1 MNILPP
7 SDTRI
12 IRNAPM
18 HWPPPAIAR
27 GERPPKGPTATGP
40 DTQGGLDTPDLTQED
55 PKKHVVLAS
64 AHAQNSQHPRAPKT
78 AKRHHCAPP
87 PPPQPSLPVVPK
99 GLNRQRADEHGGLTI
114 EAMTTAVIAAL
125 DKHKYTYELP
135 HEYSVL
141 RPFGNVDVPECSF
154 QPHHPN
160 GYGVPQIT
168 FTEAY
173 KAATMMSP
181 AEKNTAPATIVWY
194 GFRREVKTTEE
205 ITDHIDHCHA
215 KFESDRHENW
225 EEVAEKTLEEHRPHF
240 GKLIGEIMSKAAH
253 SFQDKDKSLK
263 RIADKVHADAVDAL
277 RIALKGELSGHSI
290 ENSVSRNAP
299 AANRC

>member
-27 GERPPKGPTATGP
+27 GERPPTGPTATGP
-40 DTQGGLDTPDLTQED
+40 DTQSGLNTTSDLTQED

-64 AHAQNSQHPRAPKT
+64 AHAQNSQPKT

-87 PPPQPSLPVVPK
+87 PPPQPSLPVVPN

-173 KAATMMSP
+173 KATTMMSP

-253 SFQDKDKSLK
+253 SFHDNDKSLK
-263 RIADKVHADAVDAL
+263 RIAGKVHAAAVDAL
-277 RIALKGELSGHSI
+277 KGERHHI
-290 ENSVSRNAP
+290 DEKRVKCNAP
-299 AANRC
+299 AVSAARL

>member
-12 IRNAPM
+12 TPM
-18 HWPPPAIAR
+18 HWPPPTIAR

-40 DTQGGLDTPDLTQED
+40 DATTATSDLTQED

-64 AHAQNSQHPRAPKT
+64 EHAQTSQPKT

-87 PPPQPSLPVVPK
+87 PPPQPSLPAVPS
-99 GLNRQRADEHGGLTI
+99 GLKRQPAAEHLGLTI

-125 DKHKYTYELP
+125 DNHKYTYELP
-135 HEYSVL
+135 SQYSVF
-141 RPFGNVDVPECSF
+141 RPFDKVEVPECSF
-154 QPHHPN
+154 QPHAPS
-160 GYGVPQIT
+160 GYSVPQIT

-173 KAATMMSP
+173 KATTMMSP

-299 AANRC
+299 AAKRR